1 MDASVETVAQEVL
14 DVVPVVMRAIRA
26 EMRSQRG
33 AADLN
38 VPLFRTLLFLERHPG
53 VSLQH
58 LAEHLGLTPPTVSKI
73 VDGLVSHS
81 VVSRQSSQT
90 DRRKITLQLTPGG
103 QEVLDKSR
111 SSAQARLVELLTPLS
126 AEQCATVYE
135 ALQIIQ
141 PLFQP
146 NGDKSMQGE
155 QKI

>member
-1 MDASVETVAQEVL
+1 MDVSVEAVAQEVL
-14 DVVPVVMRAIRA
+14 EVVPVVMRTIRA

-33 AADLN
+33 ADLN

-73 VDGLVSHS
+73 VDGLVLHS

-111 SSAQARLVELLTPLS
+111 SSAQASLVELLTPLS
-126 AEQCATVYE
+126 AEQCAMVYE